1 VQLETIVPWGRSF
14 VEYQAMFNLTELD
27 LQKNILG
34 CGDGPAAFNQTL
46 TKLDGSIT
54 SIDPIYQF
62 SRSALKQRIA
72 DVYDEVLNQVAANK
86 TDFIW
91 KNIKSL
97 DELGQIRMQAM
108 NDFLA
113 DYDLGKQQG
122 RYLSASLPKLDFAD
136 QQFDLALCS
145 HFLFLYSDHFSLE
158 QHIQSIL
165 ELCRVAK
172 EVRIYPLL
180 SLENIPSPH
189 LDLVIQKL
197 KNHNIETQRQQV
209 AYEFQQGA
217 TEMLVATN
225 KS

>member
-1 VQLETIVPWGRSF
+1 MPWGRSF
-14 VEYQAMFNLTELD
+14 VEYQAMFKLTELD
-27 LQKNILG
+27 LQKTILG

-46 TKLDGSIT
+46 TKLGGSIT

-62 SRSALKQRIA
+62 SRTELKRRIA

-86 TDFIW
+86 ADFVW

-97 DELGQIRMQAM
+97 EELGQIRMLAM

-122 RYLSASLPKLDFAD
+122 RYLNASLPKLDFAD

-145 HFLFLYSDHFSLE
+145 HFLFLYSEHFSLE

-165 ELCRVAK
+165 ELCRIAK

-180 SLENIPSPH
+180 SLDNKPSPH
-189 LDLVIQKL
+189 LNSVIQKL
-197 KNHNIETQRQQV
+197 KEQNIETQRQHV
-209 AYEFQQGA
+209 AYEFQKGA

>member
-1 VQLETIVPWGRSF
+1 MPWGRSF

-34 CGDGPAAFNQTL
+34 CGDGPAAFNKEL
-46 TKLDGSIT
+46 TKLGGSIT

-62 SRSALKQRIA
+62 SRTELKQRIA
-72 DVYDEVLNQVAANK
+72 DVYDEVLKQVATNHA
-86 TDFIW
+86 DFVW

-113 DYDLGKQQG
+113 DYELGKQQD
-122 RYLSASLPKLDFAD
+122 RYLSDSLPKLDFDD

-145 HFLFLYSDHFSLE
+145 HFLFLYSDHFSSE
-158 QHIQSIL
+158 HHIQSIL

-180 SLENIPSPH
+180 SLEHKPSPH

-197 KNHNIETQRQQV
+197 KNHNIETQLQQV
-209 AYEFQQGA
+209 AYEFQKGA

>member
-1 VQLETIVPWGRSF
+1 MQLETIVPWGRSF

>member
-1 VQLETIVPWGRSF
+1 MQLETIVPWGRSF
-14 VEYQAMFNLTELD
+14 VEYQAMFKLTELD